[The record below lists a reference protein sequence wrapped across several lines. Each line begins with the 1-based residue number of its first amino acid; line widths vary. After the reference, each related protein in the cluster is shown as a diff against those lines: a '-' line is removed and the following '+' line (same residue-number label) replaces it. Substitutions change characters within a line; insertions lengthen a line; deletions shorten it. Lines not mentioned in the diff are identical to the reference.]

1 MNKWIAI
8 PVIAVLV
15 IGIIVMAVIM
25 TQQIGKLNDE
35 LDSAETQIA
44 ALSSEVSSLE
54 NNISTLQE
62 NNSTLQT
69 KLADSEN
76 EVSGLQADLDAANAY
91 SAALKDTIASMR
103 STISAQDDELKKI
116 KYPRHFASLAELT
129 NWLQKDDTNVKY
141 PGVSTLERGYIL
153 QVRALQDGYLLPVRI
168 PLAAIGLTDLDTN
181 FAVIGDIIY
190 TVRASDDSVQ
200 RWSSTLALP
209 SYPIPSP

>member
-1 MNKWIAI
+1 MNKWIAVL
-8 PVIAVLV
+8 VIAVLV
-15 IGIIVMAVIM
+15 IGITVMAVIM

-35 LDSAETQIA
+35 LDSAEVQIA

-54 NNISTLQE
+54 NNISTLQ
-62 NNSTLQT
+62 T

-76 EVSGLQADLDAANAY
+76 EASALQANLDAANTH
-91 SAALKDTIASMR
+91 SAALEDTIRSLQ
-103 STISAQDDELKKI
+103 STISAQVDELKKI

-141 PGVSTLERGYIL
+141 PGVSVLERAYIL
-153 QVRALQDGYLLPVRI
+153 QVKALQDGYLLPVRI
-168 PLAAIGLTDLDTN
+168 PLAAIGLSELDSN

-200 RWSSTLALP
+200 RWSSTSALP
-209 SYPIPSP
+209 SYPIPPE